1 MKNVVTMR
9 LPEAV
14 IKELEDIA
22 RAEYLDMITLIR
34 KMLLEDIEE
43 YLLKRS
49 AERYR
54 EGRIS
59 IEEAAAIG
67 KVSMWRMIEYLR
79 DRNINP
85 PPEVL
90 AEMEEGLARTEKT
103 LMCDSESE
111 ITS

>member
-1 MKNVVTMR
+1 MNDVVTMR

-14 IKELEDIA
+14 IKELEGIA
-22 RAEYLDMITLIR
+22 RAEYLDMVTLIR

-67 KVSMWRMIEYLR
+67 KVSVWRMIEYLR
-79 DRNINP
+79 DNNINP
-85 PPEVL
+85 PPEDL
-90 AEMEEGLARTEKT
+90 AAMEEGLARTEKI
-103 LMCDSESE
+103 LMAK
-111 ITS
+111 

>member
-1 MKNVVTMR
+1 MNDVVTMR

-14 IKELEDIA
+14 IKELEGIA
-22 RAEYLDMITLIR
+22 RAEYLDMVTLIR

-49 AERYR
+49 AERYG

-67 KVSMWRMIEYLR
+67 KVSVWRMIEYLR
-79 DRNINP
+79 DKNINP
-85 PPEVL
+85 PPEDL
-90 AEMEEGLARTEKT
+90 AAMEEGLARTER
-103 LMCDSESE
+103 C
-111 ITS
+111 

>member
-1 MKNVVTMR
+1 M
-9 LPEAV
+9 P
-14 IKELEDIA
+14 
-22 RAEYLDMITLIR
+22 
-34 KMLLEDIEE
+34 LEDIEE

-79 DRNINP
+79 ANNINP
-85 PPEVL
+85 PPEDL
-90 AEMEEGLARTEKT
+90 AAMEEGLARTEKI
-103 LMCDSESE
+103 LMAK
-111 ITS
+111 